1 MALKIAYT
9 DNQGNNYANAYIV
22 VDRLKWAENEPV
34 RAGASLYKNK
44 AAKDAGAQRVTR
56 FSVSFDLTTG
66 SGIIA
71 QCYEALKLLPELS
84 GYTEVA

>member
-1 MALKIAYT
+1 MALRIAYT
-9 DNQGNNYANAYIV
+9 DKQGNSYANAYIV
-22 VDRLKWAENEPV
+22 VDRLRWAENEPV

-44 AAKDAGAQRVTR
+44 AARDAGAQRVTR

-84 GYTEVA
+84 GYAEVA